1 MAITR
6 NHFSISALRAGALFV
21 SALQQSED
29 PSTQQVRQ
37 AIAAAVRQ
45 FGSRGCAERVAQE
58 FGEHPELAAAR
69 MRWARQ
75 AAARASVRLAAARRH
90 AGQQPADCAAL
101 SGTAPANP
109 APGVR
114 GLRPGGPGCP
124 ARRPAAGS

>member
-6 NHFSISALRAGALFV
+6 NHVSISALRAGALFV
-21 SALQQSED
+21 SPLQQSGE
-29 PSTQQVRQ
+29 PSTRQVRE

-75 AAARASVRLAAARRH
+75 AAARASVRLSAARRH
-90 AGQQPADCAAL
+90 AGRQPADCAAL
-101 SGTAPANP
+101 SAAAPANP

-114 GLRPGGPGCP
+114 GLRPGEPGCP
-124 ARRPAAGS
+124 ARHPAAGS